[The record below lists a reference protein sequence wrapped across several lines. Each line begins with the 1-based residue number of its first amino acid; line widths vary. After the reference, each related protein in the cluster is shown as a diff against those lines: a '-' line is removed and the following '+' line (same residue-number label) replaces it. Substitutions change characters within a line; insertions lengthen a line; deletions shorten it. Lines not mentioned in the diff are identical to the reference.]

1 MSGGTV
7 EVRELPPELA
17 DAARCLVLAGLGE
30 HWGHVDPALNRDLAD
45 VAATYAAGSILV
57 ACDGERVVGTG
68 TIVPRGHR
76 SAEIVR
82 MSVASAYRRTGLG
95 RRLVLELVER
105 ARGWGMDRVVLE
117 TSAHWTDVVEFYLRC
132 GFVQTHFEDGEF
144 GRDAWFEMQLGPG
157 STHPDQVETGDV
169 GVL

>member
-7 EVRELPPELA
+7 EVRELRPELA
-17 DAARCLVLAGLGE
+17 DAARSLVLAGLGE
-30 HWGHVDPALNRDLAD
+30 HWGHVDPALNPDLD
-45 VAATYAAGSILV
+45 DLSATYAAGSVLV

-82 MSVASAYRRTGLG
+82 MSVAPAYRRTGLG

-117 TSAHWTDVVEFYLRC
+117 TSAHWTDVVEFNRRC
-132 GFVQTHFEDGEF
+132 GFVQAHFEDGEF
-144 GRDAWFEMQLGPG
+144 GRDAWFEMQLG
-157 STHPDQVETGDV
+157 DQVETGDV
-169 GVL
+169 STL